1 MVTAVSVYR
10 NGHGELFYRTS
21 PTDGRTGSYRIEAA
35 SDADLDAWLEVNG
48 FLPASAVRAA

>member
-35 SDADLDAWLEVNG
+35 SDADLDAWLEANG
-48 FLPASAVRAA
+48 FLPALAVGAA

>member
-21 PTDGRTGSYRIEAA
+21 PTDGRTGSYRIAAA
-35 SDADLDAWLEVNG
+35 SDSDLDAWLAVNG
-48 FLPASAVRAA
+48 FLPASAIHPA